1 MESPIAPPRT
11 LCGQGPSTLA
21 QLQLIRPHVEV
32 VAHRAAMGAK
42 QTTGTPL
49 RERVGR
55 FAGSPRSGAGPV
67 SRWALPV
74 FCGDILERLIVECE
88 IGDDLFELAVFF
100 FYES

>member
-1 MESPIAPPRT
+1 MEQHMEQAAHGASSTWSKQHMESPIAPPRT

-49 RERVGR
+49 RERVGDLQV
-55 FAGSPRSGAGPV
+55 AHGP
-67 SRWALPV
+67 AP
-74 FCGDILERLIVECE
+74 GP
-88 IGDDLFELAVFF
+88 
-100 FYES
+100 